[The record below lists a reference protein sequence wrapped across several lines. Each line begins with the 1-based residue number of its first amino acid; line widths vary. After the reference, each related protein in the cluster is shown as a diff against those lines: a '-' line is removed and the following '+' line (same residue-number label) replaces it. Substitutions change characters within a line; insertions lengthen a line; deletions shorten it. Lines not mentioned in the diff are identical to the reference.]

1 MTEMQKETP
10 ENSKGFADIITTR
23 HDWNDTG
30 SMIMAATDE
39 DVRRV
44 LNKAERNTSPLSPEE
59 FGILISPAAT
69 PYLEKMAELSHRFTL
84 ERFGKTISLYIP
96 LYLSN
101 ACANACVY
109 CGFNHANDFT
119 RTVLTPDRIEKEF
132 QAIKRLGN
140 FDNLLMVSGEFPSL
154 CGEKYFRDAIRLAH
168 GYFNNVS
175 LEVQPLKTEEY
186 RRLAEAGLYGVVCFQ
201 ETYNEAN
208 YRKYHPRGM
217 KSLYHWRLNGFDRM
231 GQAGIHKIGM
241 GVLLGLEEWRTDVT
255 MMAHHLRYLQKHY
268 WKTRYSVNFPRLCP
282 SESGYQPNYVVSDR
296 DLAQLT
302 FAFRIFDHDVDI
314 SYSTRENPEF
324 RDNMMRLGVT
334 SMSAGS
340 RTEPGGYSSANEAL
354 EQFEV
359 TDSRSP
365 RAVVEAIR
373 RNGYEPVWKDWD
385 VCLQ

>member
-1 MTEMQKETP
+1 MQKETP